1 MLKTFGN
8 NELEALRL
16 EGRIH
21 TSLSSLSVLLSCQS
35 TSLVLNTVVLVAM
48 RFVSSGRFL
57 SLSPFF
63 MLAFIAAIRAA
74 SFPCEQLY
82 SAIRAASFP
91 CEQLYSAILQ
101 TCRQEG
107 WQHDVSLRL
116 FFILCYRVEPVE

>member
-1 MLKTFGN
+1 MLKKFGN

-35 TSLVLNTVVLVAM
+35 TSLVLNTLVLVAM

-82 SAIRAASFP
+82 SAI
-91 CEQLYSAILQ
+91 LQ

-107 WQHDVSLRL
+107 WQHDVSLIL
-116 FFILCYRVEPVE
+116 FLFYPTALSP